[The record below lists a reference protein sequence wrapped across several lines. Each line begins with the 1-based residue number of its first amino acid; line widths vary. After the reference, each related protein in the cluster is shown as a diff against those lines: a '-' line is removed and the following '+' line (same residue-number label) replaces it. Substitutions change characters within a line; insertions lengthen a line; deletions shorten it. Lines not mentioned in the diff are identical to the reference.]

1 MEVDAAMMMM
11 CVGFLIAFVIMFL
24 TKALNWVWLEPK
36 RAERFLRRQGLK
48 GNPYTLFFGDIKAMS
63 MMLHQAKSKPILIND
78 DVAPRLAP
86 FQNHLVKVS
95 GKNSFFWYGPKI
107 TVNIMDPEA
116 IKEVLNMM
124 NDFPKPILN
133 PLAKFLITGLVD
145 LEGEKWSKHRKII
158 NPAFNIIKLK
168 LVLPAM
174 YHSCNEMM
182 KEWKMLLRET
192 GSCMVDVWPF
202 LNNLTADVISRTA
215 FGSSYEE
222 GKIVFQLLKEQAQL
236 TAKVFQSVYIPGWRF
251 LPTRLNNRM
260 KKIDYEIGN
269 VLSGIIQKQEGIM
282 KTCEAPN
289 DNLLGLLLESNQ
301 KEIEDGGVKKDVGMN
316 TNDVINECKLFYFAG
331 QETTS
336 VLLNWTMVLL
346 SRFPHWQTLAREEVI
361 EIFGTKEPDYEGL
374 NRLKVVT
381 MILYEVLRLYPPVT
395 AITRVLRKKTRV
407 GNMTLPEGALVTIPI
422 VLVHHDFE
430 LWGSDAKEF
439 KPERF
444 SEGILKATNG
454 QVSFIPFGWGPRI
467 CIGQNFA
474 LLEAKMAL
482 SLILQNFKFEL
493 SSSYVHAPVTVIT
506 AQPQFG
512 THIILQ
518 KL

>member
-1 MEVDAAMMMM
+1 MEVDAATMM
-11 CVGFLIAFVIMFL
+11 CVGILISFVIIFL
-24 TKALNWVWLEPK
+24 TKALRWVWLEPK
-36 RAERFLRRQGLK
+36 RAERFLRRQGIK
-48 GNPYTLFFGDIKAMS
+48 GNPYKFFFGDMKAMG
-63 MMLHQAKSKPILIND
+63 MMLHQAQSKPIQIDD
-78 DVAPRLAP
+78 DVASRLVP
-86 FQNHLVKVS
+86 FQNQLVKEC

-107 TVNIMDPEA
+107 AVNIMEPEA
-116 IKEVLNMM
+116 IKEILNMI
-124 NDFPKPILN
+124 NDFPKPTLN
-133 PLAKFLITGLVD
+133 PLAKLLITGLVD
-145 LEGEKWSKHRKII
+145 LEGDKWSKHRKII
-158 NPAFNIIKLK
+158 NPAFNLVKLK

-174 YHSCNEMM
+174 YGSCNQMM
-182 KEWKMLLRET
+182 KEWKMLVCET

-215 FGSSYEE
+215 FGSNYEE

-236 TAKVFQSVYIPGWRF
+236 TSKVFQSIYIPGWRF
-251 LPTRLNNRM
+251 VPTKLNKRM

-269 VLSGIIQKQEGIM
+269 VLRGIIQKQEGIM
-282 KTCEAPN
+282 KTCEASN

-301 KEIEDGGVKKDVGMN
+301 KEIEDQGLKKDFGMN

-346 SRFPHWQTLAREEVI
+346 SRFPKWQTLAREEII
-361 EIFGTKEPDYEGL
+361 EIFGTKEPDYDGL

-381 MILYEVLRLYPPVT
+381 MILYEVLRLYPPATV
-395 AITRVLRKKTRV
+395 ITRVIRKETTV
-407 GNMTLPEGALVTIPI
+407 GDMTLPTGALASIPI

-444 SEGILKATNG
+444 SEGISKATNG
-454 QVSFIPFGWGPRI
+454 KVSFIPFGWGPRI

-493 SSSYVHAPVTVIT
+493 SSSYVHAPITVIT

-512 THIILQ
+512 THLMLQ